1 MVITG
6 DTSQIVT
13 SNKPTPEFYRPDVLP
28 VSQQCRST
36 EWKSI
41 TIDEIVQSR
50 LTRRSFDLVFDH

>member
-1 MVITG
+1 MITRA
-6 DTSQIVT
+6 TSQIVT

-41 TIDEIVQSR
+41 TIDEIVQF
-50 LTRRSFDLVFDH
+50 TRRSFDPVFDH